1 VTVRA
6 LARPSD
12 EGAEGVERLRA
23 QASALL
29 PDGFEEIEQDGRLQV
44 VAYAESADELPR
56 ELGPWTLET
65 VESDWAERWREF
77 HHGRVI
83 GERLWVGPPWETP
96 PADLPTVVIDPG
108 QAFGT
113 GGHGSTRATLELLA
127 SLPAGGP
134 VLDLGCGSGVLS
146 IAALRLGFAPVH
158 ACDLDPIAVEVTAE
172 NAERNGVVLE
182 PFVADAISDPL
193 PVVPLWIANILRR
206 PLELL
211 LARPDAAARAIV
223 SGLVH
228 DEQLD
233 APAYRVERRV
243 VLDGWQAILLER
255 R

>member
-12 EGAEGVERLRA
+12 AGAEAVERLRA
-23 QASALL
+23 RASALL
-29 PDGFEEIEQDGRLQV
+29 PDGFEEVEVDGRLQV
-44 VAYAESADELPR
+44 VAYADSEDELPH
-56 ELGPWTLET
+56 ELGPWTVEA
-65 VESDWAERWREF
+65 VESDWGERWREF

-83 GERLWVGPPWETP
+83 GGRLWVGPPWEVAP
-96 PADLPTVVIDPG
+96 GGLPAVSIDPG

-113 GGHGSTRATLELLA
+113 GGHGSTRASLELLA
-127 SLPAGGP
+127 TLPPGP
-134 VLDLGCGSGVLS
+134 LLDLGCGSGVLS
-146 IAALRLGFAPVH
+146 IAAIRLGFGPVH
-158 ACDLDPIAVEVTAE
+158 ACDNDPIAVEVTAE
-172 NAERNGVVLE
+172 NAERNGVTLA

-193 PVVPLWIANILRR
+193 PDVPLWIANILRR
-206 PLELL
+206 PLEQL

-243 VLDGWQAILLER
+243 LLDGWQAILLER

>member
-6 LARPSD
+6 RARPSD
-12 EGAEGVERLRA
+12 AGAEAVESLRA
-23 QASALL
+23 RASVLL
-29 PDGFEEIEQDGRLQV
+29 PGGFEEVELEGRLQV
-44 VAYAESADELPR
+44 VAYAESADELPH
-56 ELGPWTLET
+56 ELGPWTVED

-83 GERLWVGPPWETP
+83 AERVWIGPPWEDAP
-96 PADLPTVVIDPG
+96 SGLPAVVIDPG

-113 GGHGSTRATLELLA
+113 GGHGSTRASLELLA
-127 SLPAGGP
+127 SLPPGP

-146 IAALRLGFAPVH
+146 IAAIRLGFDPVH
-158 ACDLDPIAVEVTAE
+158 ACDNDPIAVEVTAE
-172 NAERNGVVLE
+172 NAQRNGVALA
-182 PFVADAISDPL
+182 PFVADATCDPL
-193 PVVPLWIANILRR
+193 PEVPLWIANILRR
-206 PLELL
+206 PLEQL
-211 LARPDAAARAIV
+211 LARPDAAPRAIV

-233 APAYRVERRV
+233 APAYGVERRV

>member
-12 EGAEGVERLRA
+12 EGAEAVERLRA
-23 QASALL
+23 RASALL
-29 PDGFEEIEQDGRLQV
+29 PGGFEELEREGRLQV
-44 VAYAESADELPR
+44 VAYAESAEQLPD
-56 ELGPWTLET
+56 ELGPWTLEV
-65 VESDWAERWREF
+65 VESDWAERWRQF

-83 GERLWVGPPWETP
+83 AERLWVGPPWEDA
-96 PADLPTVVIDPG
+96 PAGLPSVVIDPG

-127 SLPAGGP
+127 TLTPGGP
-134 VLDLGCGSGVLS
+134 LLDLGCGSGVLS
-146 IAALRLGFAPVH
+146 IAALRLGFDPVH

-172 NAERNGVVLE
+172 NAVRNGVTLA

-193 PVVPLWIANILRR
+193 PPVTLWIANILRR

>member
-1 VTVRA
+1 MTVRA

-12 EGAEGVERLRA
+12 VGADAVERLRA
-23 QASALL
+23 RASVLL
-29 PDGFEEIEQDGRLQV
+29 PEGFEEIELGGRLQV
-44 VAYAESADELPR
+44 VAYAESADALPV

-65 VESDWAERWREF
+65 VESDWAERWRAF
-77 HHGRVI
+77 HHGRVV
-83 GERLWVGPPWETP
+83 GGRLWVGPPWEQP
-96 PADLPTVVIDPG
+96 PPGLPAVVIDPG

-127 SLPAGGP
+127 SLPGVEP

-146 IAALRLGFAPVH
+146 IAAIRLGFAPVH
-158 ACDLDPIAVEVTAE
+158 ACDIDPIAVEVTAE
-172 NAERNGVVLE
+172 NAARNGVALA
-182 PFVADAISDPL
+182 PFVADAISHPL
-193 PVVPLWIANILRR
+193 PDVPLWIANILRR

-211 LARPDAAARAIV
+211 LARPDAAPRAIV

>member
-1 VTVRA
+1 MTLRA
-6 LARPSD
+6 LARPS
-12 EGAEGVERLRA
+12 EIGAVAVELLRERA
-23 QASALL
+23 GSLL
-29 PDGFEEIEQDGRLQV
+29 PDGFEEIECEGRLQV
-44 VAYAESADELPR
+44 VAYPESADELPA

-83 GERLWVGPPWETP
+83 GKRLWVGPPWETA
-96 PADLPTVVIDPG
+96 PAGLQRVVIDPG

-113 GGHGSTRATLELLA
+113 GGHGSTRSTLELLA
-127 SLPAGGP
+127 SLPSGGP

-146 IAALRLGFAPVH
+146 IAALRLGFHPVH
-158 ACDLDPIAVEVTAE
+158 ACDNDPIAVEVTLE
-172 NAERNGVVLE
+172 NAERNGVTLA

-193 PVVPLWIANILRR
+193 PDVPLWIANILRR
-206 PLELL
+206 PLEQL